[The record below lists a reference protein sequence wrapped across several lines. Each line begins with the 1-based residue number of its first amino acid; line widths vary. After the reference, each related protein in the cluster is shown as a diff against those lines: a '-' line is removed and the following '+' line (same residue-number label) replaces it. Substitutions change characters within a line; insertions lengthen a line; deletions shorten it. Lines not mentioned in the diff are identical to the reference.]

1 MYGLL
6 LSIKTVTDL
15 IRALPVGFLTL
26 FSTNA
31 SCTVV
36 DTEQGS
42 SLGNPSEK
50 QLQSTSTDN
59 TSASSISK
67 PRVFK
72 DKDDSRF
79 TTFMNHPEISEIIN
93 EYFGYLNLAQHKEY
107 PTIKDEIYEVVAMK
121 LYWIVNTTKGGSLK
135 EAAIQKAKKWLCDCL
150 HRFEPYIHLIEVSE
164 FKLNYIPI
172 KAWKFLIDHCG
183 TRELWISNTTI
194 DTAALNHPDLS
205 KMTVLH
211 LIGVGLTKMPCL
223 YNLTGLK
230 HLYLGDN
237 KIKHVDLQS
246 YFDAETGE
254 CNPMR
259 NLEYLSLRGNLI
271 FNVDARIKKV
281 FPNPSME
288 IYLDETVLRHPF
300 SDVKEKLKKEGI
312 ELTGLDRESEMD
324 WMSRTN

>member
-1 MYGLL
+1 
-6 LSIKTVTDL
+6 I
-15 IRALPVGFLTL
+15 L
-26 FSTNA
+26 FSTDTC
-31 SCTVV
+31 CTMM

-42 SLGNPSEK
+42 SLGNPSGG
-50 QLQSTSTDN
+50 QLQSTSTPSGEYNN

-72 DKDDSRF
+72 DTTGCF
-79 TTFMNHPEISEIIN
+79 TTFLNHPEISEIIN
-93 EYFGYLNLAQHKEY
+93 KYFERMNLAQHNEY
-107 PTIKDEIYEVVAMK
+107 PSIKDEIYEVVAMK
-121 LYWIVNTTKGGSLK
+121 LYCIANSTKGGSVK
-135 EAAIQKAKKWLCDCL
+135 EAAIQNAKKWLYKRLC
-150 HRFEPYIHLIEVSE
+150 RSEPYIHLIEVSE
-164 FKLNYIPI
+164 FKFNHIPI
-172 KAWKFLIDHCG
+172 EAWKFLIDHCG

-205 KMTVLH
+205 KMTVLY
-211 LIGVGLTKMPCL
+211 LIGIELTEMPCL

-246 YFDAETGE
+246 YFDADTGE
-254 CNPMR
+254 CNSMP

-271 FNVDARIKKV
+271 FNMDARIKKV
-281 FPNPSME
+281 FPNPSMK

-312 ELTGLDRESEMD
+312 ELTGLDRESGID
-324 WMSRTN
+324 WMSQTN